1 MQRQNKATK
10 HYPVGPNIITPL
22 LSPAPF
28 SAPRDS
34 RAAAPAPPQPGW
46 AAAGREAGPVPGFPK
61 GFLWAQVPQ
70 PSRPSS
76 LRSRVTPCGLHTRLL
91 AFLNNPFVKLFPN
104 HPLCGYS
111 WLQLAPAC
119 YSGDRRA
126 NSCLRPSPV
135 AHLHSLC
142 IQSKR
147 PPHAP
152 PSVLEGPEPGRPQ
165 LRVLKGNAGP
175 GGSENTS

>member
-10 HYPVGPNIITPL
+10 HYPVGPNIITTL

-104 HPLCGYS
+104 HPLCGDS
-111 WLQLAPAC
+111 WLLPATPATDVQTAV
-119 YSGDRRA
+119 SDP
-126 NSCLRPSPV
+126 LLLPTFT
-135 AHLHSLC
+135 
-142 IQSKR
+142 
-147 PPHAP
+147 
-152 PSVLEGPEPGRPQ
+152 PSVSSQRGLHTRHPQFWRGRSLEDPSF
-165 LRVLKGNAGP
+165 VC
-175 GGSENTS
+175 